1 MRSTESVFLYNL
13 LIFTFWLSLSCSILI
28 KLWNFNTIYIFSPL
42 LSNRILTNFVFSD
55 LLPILVCL
63 QLPWLSFSGKNL
75 RCWMLPNNTMLP
87 HLVPTMDPTAAL
99 QLWLMSQ
106 SLSSLCTANQNLLT
120 KNKTN
125 WFQLIKMFSSSQIR
139 GFFCYWFLRF
149 DVLNIRQSRNTIE
162 WT

>member
-1 MRSTESVFLYNL
+1 M
-13 LIFTFWLSLSCSILI
+13 
-28 KLWNFNTIYIFSPL
+28 
-42 LSNRILTNFVFSD
+42 FSD

-99 QLWLMSQ
+99 QLWLISQ

-120 KNKTN
+120 KNKTIIPIN
-125 WFQLIKMFSSSQIR
+125 QNVFKFANSFFF
-139 GFFCYWFLRF
+139 FFCYCFLRF
-149 DVLNIRQSRNTIE
+149 DVLNIRQSRNIIV
-162 WT
+162 WTQNKSEIRRIWEMNLKMPWLLGPIFLSKFLK

>member
-1 MRSTESVFLYNL
+1 MFLYNL

-55 LLPILVCL
+55 LLPILVC
-63 QLPWLSFSGKNL
+63 QLLWLSFSGKKL
-75 RCWMLPNNTMLP
+75 RCWMLP
-87 HLVPTMDPTAAL
+87 HLVPTMDLTAETTTL

-106 SLSSLCTANQNLLT
+106 SLSSLCTANQKLLT

-125 WFQLIKMFSSSQIR
+125 WFQLIKMFSNSQIR
-139 GFFCYWFLRF
+139 FFFCYWLFFEIWRIEF
-149 DVLNIRQSRNTIE
+149 KTI
-162 WT
+162 